1 MIKIGTICYIVKARI
16 HPEVIGDVV
25 SVLST
30 LRWSGIWRQSYYE
43 ISKPVHAP
51 KYRKFFARPV
61 CLRPIN
67 DPDPTLN
74 TVDHED
80 VGDNHVHAAAVIRA
94 LAIRGA
100 VLASSTTAALGD
112 AAASIDQLKEKVN
125 HG

>member
-1 MIKIGTICYIVKARI
+1 VIKIGTICYIVKARI

-43 ISKPVHAP
+43 ISKPVHSP
-51 KYRKFFARPV
+51 QYRKFFARPV

-67 DPDPTLN
+67 DPDPTL
-74 TVDHED
+74 
-80 VGDNHVHAAAVIRA
+80 
-94 LAIRGA
+94 
-100 VLASSTTAALGD
+100 SSTTAALGN
-112 AAASIDQLKEKVN
+112 AEASIEQLLEKVN